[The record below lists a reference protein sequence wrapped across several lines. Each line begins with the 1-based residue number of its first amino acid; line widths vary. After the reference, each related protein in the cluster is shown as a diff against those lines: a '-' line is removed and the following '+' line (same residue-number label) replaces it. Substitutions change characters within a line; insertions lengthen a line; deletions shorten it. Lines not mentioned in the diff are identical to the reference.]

1 MSLADPSVVTINAVA
16 KNLVRINSDNYSS
29 QYRLRSATD
38 NFDLFVRNNG
48 TRKDKVTGAVW
59 DRHNIQLIHTVF
71 PVAPATVST
80 VRMCSVTFENQQ
92 GDTLADP
99 LNMIVGLLTFL
110 TASSGANISK
120 MLNGES

>member
-1 MSLADPSVVTINAVA
+1 MSFADPTVVTINAVA
-16 KNLVRINSDNYSS
+16 KNLVRIDSGNLVS

-38 NFDLFVRNNG
+38 NFDLYVRNNG
-48 TRKDKVTGAVW
+48 TRKDKITGAVW
-59 DRHNIQLIHTVF
+59 DRHNIQLVHTVF
-71 PVAPATVST
+71 PVAPATTSI

-99 LNMIVGLLTFL
+99 LNMIVGLLNLL